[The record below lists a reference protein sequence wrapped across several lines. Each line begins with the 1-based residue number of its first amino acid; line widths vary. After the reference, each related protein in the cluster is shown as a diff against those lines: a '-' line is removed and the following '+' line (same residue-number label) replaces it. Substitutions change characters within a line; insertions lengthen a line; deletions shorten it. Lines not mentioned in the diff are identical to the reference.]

1 MGMFDEVHTEI
12 ELPAPF
18 GLPAARLAQ
27 FRAEVAKLGF
37 QTKDFECV
45 MDRYVITEDGRLQH
59 QSCSWDSREVL
70 EEEFLD
76 FHGRFEIHTMFFADD
91 VGLVEH
97 GGLKVRVMGPT
108 FEGEAYS
115 ISYVI
120 KFTDGRLVAIE
131 HPTAK
136 RI

>member
-1 MGMFDEVHTEI
+1 MFDEVHTDI
-12 ELPAPF
+12 ELPAPS

-27 FRAEVAKLGF
+27 FHSEVVTLGF

-45 MDRYVITEDGRLQH
+45 MDRYVVTKDGRLLR
-59 QSCSWDSREVL
+59 QSRSWDSREVL

-76 FHGRFEIHTMFFADD
+76 FHGRFEMHTMFFADD
-91 VGLVEH
+91 AGLVEH
-97 GGLKVRVMGPT
+97 DGLKVRVMGPT
-108 FEGEAYS
+108 FKGEAYA

-120 KFTDGRLVAIE
+120 KFTDGHLVAVE